1 MSRLSRWSQRK
12 LDDHEAPDHL
22 ASADETQRT
31 IGAGNEPEDVPS
43 DRMYAPGHAAVP
55 SPAQS
60 PTQAQPTKAA
70 EGDASESAAGADATA
85 LPDPETLVPGS
96 DIRAYL
102 EPGIHKA
109 LKQRALRQLF
119 SAERYGIR
127 DGLDDYDDDFRQ
139 RLTPLAKETAQRLRR
154 WWDNV
159 DDATDD
165 RTLDA
170 DADADADADSVGQD
184 RASQNRTDQDR
195 ADQEAGDQQ
204 AFDHGIAEKDAAG
217 HAQDQA
223 TTEDGGPPSRPR
235 TGREASTSA
244 CSKSHCQTLSEDT
257 ARGDDQDLSGDTP
270 QP

>member
-12 LDDHEAPDHL
+12 LDDHEAPDHS
-22 ASADETQRT
+22 ASMDETQRT
-31 IGAGNEPEDVPS
+31 IGAGTAAGIAAGNEPEDVPS

-55 SPAQS
+55 SPA
-60 PTQAQPTKAA
+60 QAQPTKAA

-102 EPGIHKA
+102 EPGIDKA

-170 DADADADADSVGQD
+170 DADADSVGQD
-184 RASQNRTDQDR
+184 SADQDS

-223 TTEDGGPPSRPR
+223 TNEGGATPSRPR

-244 CSKSHCQTLSEDT
+244 CSKSHCETLSEDT

>member
-22 ASADETQRT
+22 ASVDETQRT
-31 IGAGNEPEDVPS
+31 IGAGTAAGNEPEDAPS

-60 PTQAQPTKAA
+60 TAQSPAQAQPTKAA

-102 EPGIHKA
+102 EPGIDKA

-165 RTLDA
+165 RTLDT
-170 DADADADADSVGQD
+170 DADADADSVGQD
-184 RASQNRTDQDR
+184 RADK
-195 ADQEAGDQQ
+195 EAGDQQ

-223 TTEDGGPPSRPR
+223 TNEGGATPSRPR
-235 TGREASTSA
+235 TGWEASTAA
-244 CSKSHCQTLSEDT
+244 CSKPHCETLSEDT

>member
-22 ASADETQRT
+22 ASVDETQRT

-60 PTQAQPTKAA
+60 PAQAQPTKAA
-70 EGDASESAAGADATA
+70 EGDASESAAGTDATA

-102 EPGIHKA
+102 EPGIDKA

-165 RTLDA
+165 RTLDT
-170 DADADADADSVGQD
+170 DTDTDADSVGQD
-184 RASQNRTDQDR
+184 RADK
-195 ADQEAGDQQ
+195 EAGDQQ

-223 TTEDGGPPSRPR
+223 TNEGGATPSRPR
-235 TGREASTSA
+235 TGREASTAA